1 MKFEERVQAAKERV
15 QAAKAEQ
22 QATVQTRPRGY
33 ITIGDESIAVHR
45 AQKGSIGDRFMKSVR
60 VIPLSEIQAVS
71 VGGNDKKY
79 MTGKRATGVLLTGG
93 IGFLTPARV
102 LGALVI
108 QTTSGEVLEFSLKGK
123 DAKRP
128 AAITMMF
135 SAKGVEVL

>member
-1 MKFEERVQAAKERV
+1 MKFKERV

-22 QATVQTRPRGY
+22 QATVQTRPHGY
-33 ITIGDESIAVHR
+33 ITIQGESITVHR
-45 AQKGSIGDRFMKSVR
+45 GQKGSIGDRFMKSSIR
-60 VIPLSEIQAVS
+60 VIPLSGIQAVS

-79 MTGKRATGVLLTGG
+79 MTGKRAAGVILTGG

-108 QTTSGEVLEFSLKGK
+108 QTTSGEVLEFSLRGK

-128 AAITMMF
+128 EAIAMIF
-135 SAKGVEVL
+135 SARGVEVL